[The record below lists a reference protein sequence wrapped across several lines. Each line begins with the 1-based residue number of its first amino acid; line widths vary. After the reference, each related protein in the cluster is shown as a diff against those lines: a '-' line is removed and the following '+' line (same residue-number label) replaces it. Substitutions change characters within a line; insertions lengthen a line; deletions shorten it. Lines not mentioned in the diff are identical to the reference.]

1 MKQTANNQ
9 AKNADNIQESGEIR
23 VKLCERIYNNT
34 AAPVAV
40 GDTVIYNKF
49 KGRTPRRAVV
59 TGYDDII
66 KMYFLETEDGQNI
79 ATGRD
84 GFAA

>member
-1 MKQTANNQ
+1 MKTINDTPA
-9 AKNADNIQESGEIR
+9 EIH
-23 VKLCERIYNNT
+23 VILCERIYNET
-34 AAPVAV
+34 AAPVKI

-49 KGRTPRRAVV
+49 KGDAPRRAVV
-59 TGYDDII
+59 TGYDDKI

-84 GFAA
+84 GFTPAIARMITGE